1 MWQAWV
7 NGIIG
12 VYIFVVAFFGYG
24 TTGNLWN
31 DIIVGIV
38 AAAIGFSMIKEKPW
52 QGWLG
57 AIVGI
62 WLIIAAF
69 IPSLLTFTGNEWN
82 LIISGVLLMVA
93 GFGALGKTSS
103 GTTTTTNN

>member
-7 NGIIG
+7 NGLIG
-12 VYIFVVAFFGYG
+12 VYIFIVAFIGFG

-31 DIIVGIV
+31 DIIVGVV
-38 AAAIGFSMIKEKPW
+38 AAGVAFSMIKDKPW

-82 LIISGVLLMVA
+82 LIISGVLLMIA
-93 GFGALGKTSS
+93 GFGALTGDKT
-103 GTTTTTNN
+103 TTTTTN